1 MTRRP
6 SSALRRGMGGAALA
20 LLVLVLG
27 GAARAQFPER
37 KSEDSSQPAGQ
48 EPIAP
53 EPSLDA
59 NASAP
64 SDTSPRPTA
73 ETVEDTLKRLMRM
86 LLPSDLHLAL
96 HGYFRAPLRLSINHR
111 NAPMAGQSGYD
122 IRTPFLVDDDYFRS
136 GFAYTRIQEQDWT
149 ELYLSV
155 GNRYLTGEVAL
166 MGSLY
171 SDWAQPLIDRQ
182 WGIAQGFLRFHW
194 GADGPR
200 ARFAVD
206 VKAGAFWDRLGWLQR
221 YDTYLFARTHQ
232 MGGQARIEASAHN
245 WSFWLMQGMGAHLE
259 ALDQNEGLT
268 ILNYLHAGARWRR
281 NVEAGF
287 YFLDSLEH
295 DKRQLKEINDA
306 DMRVWGVDVRVTAA
320 RLGSQL
326 YFGGSKVEANQ
337 ATYLAPAIE
346 VMHAYGGRGL
356 TENYLGT
363 QKSNNGT
370 GALWSFAWDYS
381 FSLRNLMR
389 ANFRHGAELLGRSD
403 LTLGFFG
410 VVSYVQSEQ
419 KDPDPQ
425 INRNG
430 RELYKWGLEGGYTP
444 LSWLAIALRYDRV
457 ILDVKDDANSFR
469 VITPRISL
477 RTHWLA
483 DGEIFLQWSYYTYG
497 ARVQLR
503 PGQVALETQPDSNA
517 FKIQAQLV
525 F

>member
-1 MTRRP
+1 MKRAVVILA
-6 SSALRRGMGGAALA
+6 ALVAGAAA
-20 LLVLVLG
+20 H
-27 GAARAQFPER
+27 AQTP
-37 KSEDSSQPAGQ
+37 PA
-48 EPIAP
+48 EPAP
-53 EPSLDA
+53 QTP
-59 NASAP
+59 
-64 SDTSPRPTA
+64 
-73 ETVEDTLKRLMRM
+73 ETVEETVKRLLRM
-86 LLPSDLHLAL
+86 LLPSDLRLAV
-96 HGYFRAPLRLSINHR
+96 HGYFRAPLRLSIDRRSSTMPGESAYN
-111 NAPMAGQSGYD
+111 
-122 IRTPFLVDDDYFRS
+122 IRTPWLVDDDYFRS
-136 GFAYTRIQEQDWT
+136 GFAYTRLQEQDWT

-194 GADGPR
+194 DADGPR

-232 MGGQARIEASAHN
+232 MGGQVRLEAGVRN
-245 WSFWLMQGMGAHLE
+245 WTFWLMQGFGAHLE

-268 ILNYLHAGARWRR
+268 PLNYLHAGARWRR

-287 YFLDSLEH
+287 YFLDALSQ
-295 DKRQLKEINDA
+295 DKRQLKEIHDA
-306 DMRVWGVDVRVTAA
+306 DMRVYGIDA
-320 RLGSQL
+320 RLTSRKLGSQL
-326 YFGGSKVEANQ
+326 YVGGSKIEASQ
-337 ATYLAPAIE
+337 ATFLAPAIE
-346 VMHAYGGRGL
+346 VMHAWGGRGL

-370 GALWSFAWDYS
+370 GALWNAAWDYV
-381 FSLRNLMR
+381 FSARTFL
-389 ANFRHGAELLGRSD
+389 GAWSPVGAAVLGRSD
-403 LTLGFFG
+403 VTLGFFG
-410 VVSYVQSEQ
+410 VVTRVQSDQ

-425 INRNG
+425 VNRDG
-430 RELYKWGLEGGYTP
+430 RTLLKWGVEGGWSP
-444 LSWLAIALRYDRV
+444 LSWLALALRYDRV

-469 VITPRISL
+469 IITPRLSL
-477 RTHWLA
+477 RTHWLV
-483 DGEIFLQWSYYTYG
+483 DGEIFVQWSFYSYG

-517 FKIQAQLV
+517 FKIQAQLA

>member
-1 MTRRP
+1 
-6 SSALRRGMGGAALA
+6 
-20 LLVLVLG
+20 
-27 GAARAQFPER
+27 
-37 KSEDSSQPAGQ
+37 
-48 EPIAP
+48 
-53 EPSLDA
+53 
-59 NASAP
+59 
-64 SDTSPRPTA
+64 
-73 ETVEDTLKRLMRM
+73 
-86 LLPSDLHLAL
+86 
-96 HGYFRAPLRLSINHR
+96 
-111 NAPMAGQSGYD
+111 
-122 IRTPFLVDDDYFRS
+122 
-136 GFAYTRIQEQDWT
+136 
-149 ELYLSV
+149 
-155 GNRYLTGEVAL
+155 

-206 VKAGAFWDRLGWLQR
+206 VKAGAFWDRLGWLTR
-221 YDTYLFARTHQ
+221 YDTYLFGRTHQ
-232 MGGQARIEASAHN
+232 MGGQVRIEAGTGR
-245 WSFWLMQGMGAHLE
+245 WTFWLLQGMGAHLE

-268 ILNYLHAGARWRR
+268 ILNYLHAGARWRK

-287 YFLDSLEH
+287 YFLDSLSH

-306 DMRVWGVDVRVTAA
+306 DMRVWGIDARLTLH

-326 YFGGSKVEANQ
+326 YFGGSKIEATQ

-363 QKSNNGT
+363 QKSDNGT
-370 GALWSFAWDYS
+370 GALWNFAWDYN
-381 FSLRNLMR
+381 FSLRTLLR
-389 ANFRHGAELLGRSD
+389 ADTRRGADLLGRSD
-403 LTLGFFG
+403 VTLGFFG
-410 VVSYVQSEQ
+410 VVTYVQSHQ

-425 INRNG
+425 INRDG
-430 RELYKWGLEGGYTP
+430 REMFKWGVEGGYSP
-444 LSWLAIALRYDRV
+444 LSWLAISLRYDRV
-457 ILDVKDDANSFR
+457 ILDVKDDASSFR
-469 VITPRISL
+469 VITPRLSL

-483 DGEIFLQWSYYTYG
+483 DGEIFLQWSYYSYG
-497 ARVQLR
+497 QRVQLR